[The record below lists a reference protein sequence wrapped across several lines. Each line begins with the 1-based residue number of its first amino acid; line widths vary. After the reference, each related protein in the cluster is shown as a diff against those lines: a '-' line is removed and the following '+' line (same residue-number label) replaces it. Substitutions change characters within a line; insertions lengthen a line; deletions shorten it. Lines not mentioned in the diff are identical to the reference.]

1 MAKFRYKMQ
10 NILNVKEKLEDQAKN
25 EFSLAVAERNEEQEK
40 LEKLLIKQS
49 GYEARLKELSL
60 GALDFHEI
68 RTCKEAI
75 NTMKR
80 LIRDQMIR
88 LSKAER
94 KVELQR
100 QKLNL
105 AQQERKTHDKL
116 KEKAFEV
123 FLDELNKEEMK
134 QIDELTSFKYGMN
147 DGKPDE
153 ETEDDQ

>member
-123 FLDELNKEEMK
+123 FLDELNKEEIK
-134 QIDELTSFKYGMN
+134 QIDELTSFKDAMN

-153 ETEDDQ
+153 ETEYDQ

>member
-25 EFSLAVAERNEEQEK
+25 EFSMAVAERNEEQEK

-147 DGKPDE
+147 DGKSDE